1 MEVIHQIIDGKIL
14 NQVVALPKPMQE
26 ILVEIIVKPADKK
39 ERLLL
44 TRSEL
49 RKRLRGSHTESL
61 SGALQASANMTLNE
75 LRAERRLKYER
86 VD

>member
-1 MEVIHQIIDGKIL
+1 MEAIRQIIDGKIL
-14 NQVVALPKPMQE
+14 NQVIALPKPMQE
-26 ILVEIIVKPADKK
+26 ILVEIVVKPVEKK
-39 ERLLL
+39 ARPRL

-61 SGALQASANMTLNE
+61 SGALKTNASMTLKE